1 MNLGLLHCRQI
12 LYHLSH
18 QGSPWPPSVQ
28 FSSVP
33 QSCLTLCDPMD
44 CSTSGLPVYHQLP
57 QLIQTYDHWVGDD
70 IQPSHPLLSPS
81 PPAFN
86 LFQHKGL
93 FQWVSSS
100 HQVAKVLELQL
111 QHQSFQWI
119 FQVWFPLGW
128 TGLISLQSK
137 GLSRVFSSTTVLSHQ
152 FQWFP
157 LDPLI
162 PWVLCWSLYYHWWCC
177 WAPGWPLMIPGNCQE
192 TPWTRTSAMES
203 PNSLPSSAPSQLL
216 NLRPVSLNFLTSKWD
231 NNPYPTGLL
240 WGSDKIMA
248 RCIINIDYYRKGT
261 NLQQWT
267 GWIMNCK
274 VLFSAFW

>member
-1 MNLGLLHCRQI
+1 MSNCCSPVDYSMPGFPVLHK
-12 LYHLSH
+12 
-18 QGSPWPPSVQ
+18 
-28 FSSVP
+28 
-33 QSCLTLCDPMD
+33 
-44 CSTSGLPVYHQLP
+44 LPEFA
-57 QLIQTYDHWVGDD
+57 QTH
-70 IQPSHPLLSPS
+70 
-81 PPAFN
+81 
-86 LFQHKGL
+86 
-93 FQWVSSS
+93 
-100 HQVAKVLELQL
+100 VLELMMPSNHLILCRPLLLLSSIFPSIRVLSSESDVCIRWPKYWSFSFNISPSNGYSWFDFELQF

-128 TGLISLQSK
+128 TALISLRSK

-216 NLRPVSLNFLTSKWD
+216 NLRPVSLSFLTSKWD
-231 NNPYPTGLL
+231 NNPYATGLL

-267 GWIMNCK
+267 GWKMNCK